1 MEESSPVPDPE
12 PVERVEFMCDSFVG
26 IFSSNIKPSAAI
38 YNLFREDQESAL
50 KFGTSLHGEVF
61 CNGLRLRRT
70 DGIPHTESIPDGR
83 IPCKVGGMD
92 EVGRM

>member
-1 MEESSPVPDPE
+1 MEESSPVLDPE
-12 PVERVEFMCDSFVG
+12 TVERVEFMCDSFVG
-26 IFSSNIKPSAAI
+26 IFSSNIKASAAI

-50 KFGTSLHGEVF
+50 KFGTSLHGKVF

-83 IPCKVGGMD
+83 IPCEVGGMD